1 MQNNKQN
8 TSTRIVGV
16 EIPQI
21 LENIR
26 IAFEYEMGEYLN
38 TDSRLRN
45 KVELRAALVNA
56 ARPYGTCRQL
66 ATMVNKLDHSSTI
79 HSGNQHEMY
88 FNSSPQYRR
97 NYAKALEVVEK
108 FARRHQL
115 LPRSNH
121 QIGGAVTMESEIDS
135 LNLTILSLQ
144 KRRNALIE
152 NLSEKRKQAI
162 LAPELPH

>member
-1 MQNNKQN
+1 MQNNKQSTN
-8 TSTRIVGV
+8 TKAVGIEV
-16 EIPQI
+16 PQI
-21 LENIR
+21 LDNIR
-26 IAFEYEMGEYLN
+26 VAFEYEMGQCLD

-79 HSGNQHEMY
+79 HSVNQHEMY

-108 FARRHQL
+108 FARRHHL

-135 LNLTILSLQ
+135 INLTILSLQ

-152 NLSEKRKQAI
+152 NLSEKRRQAI
-162 LAPELPH
+162 LEAELPH